1 MDFEQEHDP
10 FSSASLWRLSR
21 FTTEALRPLDELPW
35 NAGLPDFSDSSFA
48 TSLPS
53 IDKID
58 NIWKLNFSDDIERPE
73 SSADSSLDAS
83 IDAQSDTSTASLQ
96 IKEEENDIW
105 ALDALQVEPGFV
117 APLKSWERFQARS
130 FEEPVSGYFSESG
143 TRGFD
148 AALSIQDGRKGQ
160 GNATRPVREDV
171 FIRSLLR
178 LGLGWSS
185 SLFRYNT
192 RTTKFEKSLPNLRV
206 SGVSQPVTDAIIE
219 DVLRCGTNMQY
230 ARTFARNLQTKS
242 VDLASVFALRGTIAV
257 SMYHLERQILGHSDT
272 VVSLLQANTLFNRC
286 GDLIE
291 ALADIIRATE
301 KANSDAQVISI
312 TMDHAAFFAQKY
324 GWMENLVQEILVRVT
339 EPWLEFIE
347 AWIGLRPEEP
357 SMNELIINGKTFLEV
372 EQHDDPIKFTT
383 GRSRIEYSYREEH
396 MPSFIPADQAKLIFE
411 SGRSLRL
418 LKKSHPNH
426 PIARHDVL
434 MRSGH
439 LRLHCATTWSEIEQI
454 QRKAHEY
461 EAKLRA
467 EILRYHRGEL
477 ATTAPGPVSQKI
489 EISQDEIVENTF
501 ELFDIDDQKHFSG
514 GAMDQT
520 ALSTDKV
527 SDMLQKARGK
537 LGVSDSGTRFGP
549 ELASELYLSFAP
561 VIASQAQLIDF
572 SCLHHMFKEHK
583 VRHHLNLQWRF
594 QLLGDGS
601 FTSRLSH
608 SLFDPEMDS
617 GERKAGVV
625 RGGVHT
631 GLRLGSRDTWPP
643 ASSELRLV
651 LIGLLGDCYF
661 SETDPDASE
670 NGQPRDNELPGGLN
684 FAIRELSSDEID
696 RCKDPNAIEAL
707 DFLRLQYKAPETLE
721 TLITPRSLGKY
732 DRLFKHLLR
741 LLRMVSV
748 VKGLVRDSTVRDSL
762 SGDTRNVFQKFRI
775 DAQHFVLAVSDYFF
789 HVGIGSI
796 WSRFQSTLDKIERCL
811 DRGDIDGTLEA
822 AHSVPRLRDL
832 HEDILDQMLFAF
844 FLSKRHAAAAKL
856 LDNIFSTILAFGP
869 LSRADGSSGLR
880 HENEGTVRHL
890 YSTFRKQV
898 SALVGYLRGLDSG
911 KGASKI
917 MAKSAAFFGS
927 RTEPTSVFEHLRV
940 RLEVK
945 DYY

>member
-1 MDFEQEHDP
+1 MDFSEQEHDP

-21 FTTEALRPLDELPW
+21 FTAEALQPLDELPW
-35 NAGLPDFSDSSFA
+35 NTGLPDFSESIFA
-48 TSLPS
+48 ASLPS

-58 NIWKLNFSDDIERPE
+58 SIWKLDFSNDIEPPQ
-73 SSADSSLDAS
+73 SSTDSSLDAS
-83 IDAQSDTSTASLQ
+83 IDTQSDTSTDGVHNTGEQ
-96 IKEEENDIW
+96 NDIW
-105 ALDALQVEPGFV
+105 ALDALQAEPGFKN
-117 APLKSWERFQARS
+117 PLKSWEKFQAQS
-130 FEEPVSGYFSESG
+130 FEEPVSAYFSESG

-148 AALSIQDGRKGQ
+148 AALADQLRIKGQ
-160 GNATRPVREDV
+160 ENPARPVREDV
-171 FIRSLLR
+171 FVQSLLR

-185 SLFRYNT
+185 PLFRYNH
-192 RTTKFEKSLPNLRV
+192 RTKKFDKYLSDVRV
-206 SGVSQPVTDAIIE
+206 SGVSQPVTDSVIA

-230 ARTFARNLQTKS
+230 ARTFAGNLHIKS
-242 VDLASVFALRGTIAV
+242 KDLASVFALRDAIAV
-257 SMYHLERQILGHSDT
+257 SIYHLERQIIGHSDN
-272 VVSLLQANTLFNRC
+272 VVSLLQASTLFNRC

-291 ALADIIRATE
+291 ALTDIVRAVE

-324 GWMENLVQEILVRVT
+324 GWMENLVQEIVVRVT
-339 EPWLEFIE
+339 EPWLAFIE
-347 AWIGLRPEEP
+347 GWIGLRPEE
-357 SMNELIINGKTFLEV
+357 SSLNELIINGKTFLEV
-372 EQHDDPIKFTT
+372 ERHDDPTKFKT
-383 GRSRIEYSYREEH
+383 GRSRIEYLYRQEH
-396 MPSFIPADQAKLIFE
+396 MPSFIPVDQAQLIFE

-418 LKKSHPNH
+418 LKKSHPHH

-434 MRSGH
+434 ARSGH
-439 LRLHCATTWSEIEQI
+439 LHLHCATTWIEIEQI
-454 QRKAHEY
+454 QKKAQDY

-477 ATTAPGPVSQKI
+477 TETTFFEPSAQDV
-489 EISQDEIVENTF
+489 EIDNDEIVGNTF
-501 ELFDIDDQKHFSG
+501 ELFDIDDKKHVSDV
-514 GAMDQT
+514 AMDQT
-520 ALSTDKV
+520 SLSNDRV
-527 SDMLQKARGK
+527 SDMLQKARGE
-537 LGVSDSGTRFGP
+537 LGSSDAGTRFGP

-561 VIASQAQLIDF
+561 VIATQAQLIDF

-601 FTSRLSH
+601 FTSRLSN

-617 GERKAGVV
+617 GERKAGKV

-651 LIGLLGDCYF
+651 LIGILGDCYF
-661 SETDPDASE
+661 SETDT
-670 NGQPRDNELPGGLN
+670 GQPQRDNELPGGLN
-684 FAIRELSSDEID
+684 FAIRGLSGDEID
-696 RCKDPNAIEAL
+696 RCKDPNTIEAL

-748 VKGLVRDSTVRDSL
+748 VKGLFRDSTFR
-762 SGDTRNVFQKFRI
+762 DTRNIFQKFRF

-856 LDNIFSTILAFGP
+856 LEDIFSTILAFGL
-869 LSRADGSSGLR
+869 LSRAGG
-880 HENEGTVRHL
+880 NAGTVNHL

-898 SALVGYLRGLDSG
+898 SALVAYLRGLDTG
-911 KGASKI
+911 KGASKS
-917 MAKSAAFFGS
+917 MAKSAGFFGS
-927 RTEPTSVFEHLRV
+927 RNEPTSVFEHLRV

>member
-1 MDFEQEHDP
+1 MDLAEQDHDP

-35 NAGLPDFSDSSFA
+35 NTGLQA
-48 TSLPS
+48 SLPS
-53 IDKID
+53 IDKVD
-58 NIWKLNFSDDIERPE
+58 SIWKLNFSNDLEPPE

-83 IDAQSDTSTASLQ
+83 LDAQSDTSTDALQ
-96 IKEEENDIW
+96 NRDDENDIW
-105 ALDALQVEPGFV
+105 ALDALQAETGFV
-117 APLKSWERFQARS
+117 APHKSWEKFQAQS
-130 FEEPVSGYFSESG
+130 FEEPVSAYFSESG

-148 AALSIQDGRKGQ
+148 AALTDQLRMRGQ
-160 GNATRPVREDV
+160 ENIVRPVREDV
-171 FIRSLLR
+171 FVRSLLR

-185 SLFRYNT
+185 PLFRYNPRKAT
-192 RTTKFEKSLPNLRV
+192 FEKYLPNSRI
-206 SGVSQPVTDAIIE
+206 SGVSQSVTDAIIE

-230 ARTFARNLQTKS
+230 ARSFARNLQTKS
-242 VDLASVFALRGTIAV
+242 KDLASVFALRGTIAV
-257 SMYHLERQILGHSDT
+257 SLYHLERQIAGHSET
-272 VVSLLQANTLFNRC
+272 VVSLLQVTTLFHRC

-291 ALADIIRATE
+291 ALSDIIRATE

-324 GWMENLVQEILVRVT
+324 GWMENLVQEIVVRVT
-339 EPWLEFIE
+339 QPWLAFIE
-347 AWIGLRPEEP
+347 GWIGLRPEE
-357 SMNELIINGKTFLEV
+357 SALNDLIISGKTFLGV
-372 EQHDDPIKFTT
+372 EQHDDPSRFRP
-383 GRSRIEYSYREEH
+383 GSSRIEYFYREEN
-396 MPSFIPADQAKLIFE
+396 MPSFIPTDQAQLIFE

-426 PIARHDVL
+426 PLARHDVL
-434 MRSGH
+434 TRSGKFH
-439 LRLHCATTWSEIEQI
+439 LHCATTWNEIEQI
-454 QRKAHEY
+454 QRKAQDY
-461 EAKLRA
+461 EANLRA

-477 ATTAPGPVSQKI
+477 PQTPTAGSASQEV
-489 EISQDEIVENTF
+489 EISQDKIVENTF
-501 ELFDIDDQKHFSG
+501 ELFDIDDDEHVSG

-520 ALSTDKV
+520 ALSTDNV
-527 SDMLQKARGK
+527 SDMLQKARGE
-537 LGVSDSGTRFGP
+537 LGFSDAGTRFGP

-561 VIASQAQLIDF
+561 VISTQAQLIDF

-661 SETDPDASE
+661 SESEPEASD
-670 NGQPRDNELPGGLN
+670 NGQPQRDNELPGGLN
-684 FAIRELSSDEID
+684 FAIRELSSEEID

-748 VKGLVRDSTVRDSL
+748 VKGLIRDSTVRDSL
-762 SGDTRNVFQKFRI
+762 SGNTRNVFQKFRI

-856 LDNIFSTILAFGP
+856 LENIFSTILAFGP
-869 LSRADGSSGLR
+869 LSRADGSSGVR
-880 HENEGTVRHL
+880 HENEGTVNHL

-911 KGASKI
+911 KGASKS

>member
-1 MDFEQEHDP
+1 MDLEQEHSP

-21 FTTEALRPLDELPW
+21 FTTEALQPLDELPW
-35 NAGLPDFSDSSFA
+35 NADLPDFSDSGFA
-48 TSLPS
+48 ASLPP

-83 IDAQSDTSTASLQ
+83 IDARSDATTDALQ
-96 IKEEENDIW
+96 NEDDDIW
-105 ALDALQVEPGFV
+105 GLDVLQVEPGFV
-117 APLKSWERFQARS
+117 APLKSWEKFQTRS
-130 FEEPVSGYFSESG
+130 FQEPVSGYFSESG

-148 AALSIQDGRKGQ
+148 AALANQNRMKGLE
-160 GNATRPVREDV
+160 NTTRPVREDV
-171 FIRSLLR
+171 FVRSLLR

-185 SLFRYNT
+185 ALFRYNP
-192 RTTKFEKSLPNLRV
+192 RTTKFDKSLPDLRV

-230 ARTFARNLQTKS
+230 ARTFARQLQTKS
-242 VDLASVFALRGTIAV
+242 MDLASVFALRGTIAV
-257 SMYHLERQILGHSDT
+257 SVYHLERQIVGHSDT
-272 VVSLLQANTLFNRC
+272 VVSLLQATTLFNRC

-291 ALADIIRATE
+291 ALADMIRATE
-301 KANSDAQVISI
+301 NANSDAQVISI
-312 TMDHAAFFAQKY
+312 TMDHAAFFAHKY
-324 GWMENLVQEILVRVT
+324 GWMENLVQEIVVRVT
-339 EPWLEFIE
+339 EPWLGFIE
-347 AWIGLRPEEP
+347 GWVGLRPEEP

-372 EQHDDPIKFTT
+372 EQHDDPSKFRT
-383 GRSRIEYSYREEH
+383 GPTRTEYAYRGEH
-396 MPSFIPADQAKLIFE
+396 MPSFIPPDQAQLIFE

-426 PIARHDVL
+426 PIARYDAL
-434 MRSGH
+434 FRSGH

-454 QRKAHEY
+454 QRKAQEY

-477 ATTAPGPVSQKI
+477 ATTAVEPASQDVEVSQG
-489 EISQDEIVENTF
+489 EIVEKTF
-501 ELFDIDDQKHFSG
+501 ELFDIDDQQHVSG
-514 GAMDQT
+514 AAMDQT

-527 SDMLQKARGK
+527 SDMLQKARGE
-537 LGVSDSGTRFGP
+537 LGFSDAGTRFGP

-661 SETDPDASE
+661 SEKDPEASD
-670 NGQPRDNELPGGLN
+670 GQPRDNELPGGLN
-684 FAIRELSSDEID
+684 FAIRELSVDEID

-707 DFLRLQYKAPETLE
+707 DFLRLQYKAPDTLE
-721 TLITPRSLGKY
+721 TLITPKSLGKY

-844 FLSKRHAAAAKL
+844 FLSKRHASAAKL

-890 YSTFRKQV
+890 YSIFRKQV
-898 SALVGYLRGLDSG
+898 SALVGYLRGLDTG
-911 KGASKI
+911 KGASKT